1 MFLMDTDIA
10 SAMRRRERNPWV
22 VRWFEA
28 QRTADLYLSVMTIG
42 EIEHGIARQE
52 RLNPAFA
59 RDLAAWLDSVLN
71 MFGDRILNVS
81 LSVARRW
88 GRLSQRLGYNSTDLV
103 IAATALDAGF
113 TVVTRNVRH
122 FEPTGVRVINPFDPA
137 EER

>member
-1 MFLMDTDIA
+1 M
-10 SAMRRRERNPWV
+10 
-22 VRWFEA
+22 
-28 QRTADLYLSVMTIG
+28 
-42 EIEHGIARQE
+42 
-52 RLNPAFA
+52 
-59 RDLAAWLDSVLN
+59 AAWLDSVLN

-81 LSVARRW
+81 LSVARCW

-122 FEPTGVRVINPFDPA
+122 FEPTGVRVINPFEPA

>member
-10 SAMRRRERNPWV
+10 SAMRRRERNPSV
-22 VRWFEA
+22 VQWFEA

-42 EIEHGIARQE
+42 EIEHGISRQE

-88 GRLSQRLGYNSTDLV
+88 GRLSQRLGYNSTNLV
-103 IAATALDAGF
+103 IAATAL
-113 TVVTRNVRH
+113 TPVS
-122 FEPTGVRVINPFDPA
+122 P
-137 EER
+137 